1 MWVPF
6 CHLRS
11 IKSVYGFTLWNLL
24 FLFLCQKRHCDSKT
38 ACGLTHSGIYCDCVL
53 PLQGLKKLV
62 SGHMITRHEHL
73 VTKININ
80 INTCLDS
87 QRCQDFHLSCT
98 EHQSWFNL
106 CNYPAILCVLK
117 TFTLITVCGLNI
129 LVKVVILYYYSP
141 PPYQK
146 GVTFAVY
153 FGLFVICD
161 FVRIFLMQLYIW
173 DLITHDS

>member
-24 FLFLCQKRHCDSKT
+24 FLFLCQKRHCDPET
-38 ACGLTHSGIYCDCVL
+38 ACGLPHSGIYCDCVL
-53 PLQGLKKLV
+53 PPQGLKKLV

-129 LVKVVILYYYSP
+129 LVKVVILYYYP
-141 PPYQK
+141 PPLPK

-173 DLITHDS
+173 DLVTHDS